1 MNSYLCFYKGKKI
14 EVNADTSYAAQQKA
28 AGIFKAKKTYLVSV
42 VLAEKDGVPV
52 KHFPF

>member
-28 AGIFKAKKTYLVSV
+28 AGIFKVKKTYLVSV

-52 KHFPF
+52 EYFFF